1 MFSKLIEEN
10 GKVSARELHE
20 VLKVKSRFNDWIKN
34 RINKYGFEE
43 GYDYEWVTKILVT
56 HREDG
61 QRGTANATDCDLTI
75 NMAKELAMVENN
87 EVGRQVRKYFI
98 RCEEIA
104 KELLEQQNKDYK
116 EILLNETLTSRE
128 SREVSAKIKSKSDKS
143 KKPGEC
149 AEDIKKQVFNVYNVK
164 AYADIK
170 RVDLIDVFRMIDEYE
185 IQDKK
190 RTLFDIFG
198 IKL

>member
-1 MFSKLIEEN
+1 MFSKLIGEN

-20 VLKVKSRFNDWIKN
+20 VLKVKSRFNDWINN
-34 RINKYGFEE
+34 RINKYGFESE
-43 GYDYEWVTKILVT
+43 YDYTKILVQCI
-56 HREDG
+56 RG
-61 QRGTANATDCDLTI
+61 QNEYDYDI
-75 NMAKELAMVENN
+75 SVDMAKELAMVENN

-98 RCEEIA
+98 RCEEVA

-116 EILLNETLTSRE
+116 DILLNETLTSRE

>member
-1 MFSKLIEEN
+1 MFSKLIKEN
-10 GKVSARELHE
+10 GKVDGRELYNFLNVTE
-20 VLKVKSRFNDWIKN
+20 RYNQW
-34 RINKYGFEE
+34 INKRIEKYGWIE
-43 GYDYEWVTKILVT
+43 GKDFTSVKCFTLVNNGAKKEIDN
-56 HREDG
+56 HE
-61 QRGTANATDCDLTI
+61 LSI
-75 NMAKELAMVENN
+75 NMAKELAMIQNN
-87 EVGRQVRKYFI
+87 EKGREVRNYFI
-98 RCEEIA
+98 KCEEVA

-116 EILLNETLTSRE
+116 DILLNETLTSRE

-149 AEDIKKQVFNVYNVK
+149 SEDIKKQVFNVYNVK

-198 IKL
+198 IKY

>member
-1 MFSKLIEEN
+1 MFSKLIKEN
-10 GKVSARELHE
+10 GKVDGRELYNFLNVTE
-20 VLKVKSRFNDWIKN
+20 RYNQW
-34 RINKYGFEE
+34 INKRIEKYGWIE
-43 GYDYEWVTKILVT
+43 GKDFTSVKCFTLVNNGAKKEIDN
-56 HREDG
+56 HE
-61 QRGTANATDCDLTI
+61 LSI
-75 NMAKELAMVENN
+75 NMAKELAMIQNN
-87 EVGRQVRKYFI
+87 EKGREVRNYFI
-98 RCEEIA
+98 KCEEVA

-116 EILLNETLTSRE
+116 DILLNETLTSRE

-190 RTLFDIFG
+190 RTLFDIFA
-198 IKL
+198 IKY

>member
-1 MFSKLIEEN
+1 MFSKLIKEN
-10 GKVSARELHE
+10 GKVDGRELYNFLNVTE
-20 VLKVKSRFNDWIKN
+20 RYNQW
-34 RINKYGFEE
+34 INKRIEKYGWIE
-43 GYDYEWVTKILVT
+43 GRDFTSVKCFTLVNNGAKKEIDN
-56 HREDG
+56 HE
-61 QRGTANATDCDLTI
+61 LSI
-75 NMAKELAMVENN
+75 NMAKELAMIQNN
-87 EVGRQVRKYFI
+87 EKGREVRNYFI
-98 RCEEIA
+98 KCEEVA

-116 EILLNETLTSRE
+116 DILLNETLTSRE

-198 IKL
+198 IKY

>member
-1 MFSKLIEEN
+1 MFSKLIKEN
-10 GKVSARELHE
+10 GKVDGRELYNFLNVTE
-20 VLKVKSRFNDWIKN
+20 RYNQW
-34 RINKYGFEE
+34 INKRIEKYGWIE
-43 GYDYEWVTKILVT
+43 GKDFTSVKCFTLVNNGAKKEIDN
-56 HREDG
+56 HE
-61 QRGTANATDCDLTI
+61 LSI
-75 NMAKELAMVENN
+75 NMAKELAMIQNN
-87 EVGRQVRKYFI
+87 EKGREVRNYFI
-98 RCEEIA
+98 KCEEVA

-116 EILLNETLTSRE
+116 DILLNETLTSRE

-170 RVDLIDVFRMIDEYE
+170 RVDLIDVFRLIDEYE

>member
-1 MFSKLIEEN
+1 MFSKLIKEN
-10 GKVSARELHE
+10 GKVDGRELYNFLNVTE
-20 VLKVKSRFNDWIKN
+20 RYNQW
-34 RINKYGFEE
+34 INKRIEKYGWIE
-43 GYDYEWVTKILVT
+43 GKDFTSVKCFTLVNNGAKKEIDD
-56 HREDG
+56 HE
-61 QRGTANATDCDLTI
+61 LSI
-75 NMAKELAMVENN
+75 NMAKELAMIQNN
-87 EVGRQVRKYFI
+87 EKGREVRNDFI
-98 RCEEIA
+98 KCEEVA

-116 EILLNETLTSRE
+116 DILLNETLTSRE

-198 IKL
+198 IKY

>member
-1 MFSKLIEEN
+1 MFSKLIKEN
-10 GKVSARELHE
+10 GKVDGRELYNFLNVTE
-20 VLKVKSRFNDWIKN
+20 RYNQW
-34 RINKYGFEE
+34 INKRIEKYGWIE
-43 GYDYEWVTKILVT
+43 GKDFTSVKCFTLVNNGAKKEIDN
-56 HREDG
+56 HE
-61 QRGTANATDCDLTI
+61 LSI
-75 NMAKELAMVENN
+75 NMAKELAMIQNN
-87 EVGRQVRKYFI
+87 EKGREVRNYFI
-98 RCEEIA
+98 KCEEVA
-104 KELLEQQNKDYK
+104 KELLKQQNKDYK
-116 EILLNETLTSRE
+116 DILLNETLTSRE

-198 IKL
+198 IKY

>member
-1 MFSKLIEEN
+1 MFSKLIKEN
-10 GKVSARELHE
+10 GKVDGRELYNFLNVTE
-20 VLKVKSRFNDWIKN
+20 RYNQW
-34 RINKYGFEE
+34 INKSIEKYGWIE
-43 GYDYEWVTKILVT
+43 GKDFTLVNNGAKKEIDN
-56 HREDG
+56 HE
-61 QRGTANATDCDLTI
+61 LSI
-75 NMAKELAMVENN
+75 NMAKELAMIQNN
-87 EVGRQVRKYFI
+87 EKGREVRNYFI
-98 RCEEIA
+98 KCEEVA

-116 EILLNETLTSRE
+116 DILLNETLTSRE

-198 IKL
+198 IKY

>member
-1 MFSKLIEEN
+1 MFSKLIKEN
-10 GKVSARELHE
+10 GKVDGRELYNFLNVTE
-20 VLKVKSRFNDWIKN
+20 RYNQW
-34 RINKYGFEE
+34 INKRIEKYGWIE
-43 GYDYEWVTKILVT
+43 GKDFTSVKCFTLVNNGAKKEIDN
-56 HREDG
+56 HE
-61 QRGTANATDCDLTI
+61 LSI
-75 NMAKELAMVENN
+75 NMAKELAMIQNN
-87 EVGRQVRKYFI
+87 EKGREVRNYFI
-98 RCEEIA
+98 KCEEVA

-116 EILLNETLTSRE
+116 DILLNETLTSRE

-198 IKL
+198 IK

>member
-1 MFSKLIEEN
+1 MFSKLIKEN
-10 GKVSARELHE
+10 GKVDGRELYNFLNVTE
-20 VLKVKSRFNDWIKN
+20 RYNQW
-34 RINKYGFEE
+34 INKRIEKYGWIE
-43 GYDYEWVTKILVT
+43 GKDFTSVKCFTLVNNGAKKEIDN
-56 HREDG
+56 HE
-61 QRGTANATDCDLTI
+61 LSI
-75 NMAKELAMVENN
+75 NMAKELAMIQNN
-87 EVGRQVRKYFI
+87 EKGREVRNYFI
-98 RCEEIA
+98 KCEEVA

-116 EILLNETLTSRE
+116 DILLNETLTSRE

-198 IKL
+198 IKY

>member
-1 MFSKLIEEN
+1 MFSKLIKEN
-10 GKVSARELHE
+10 GKVDGRELYNFLNVTE
-20 VLKVKSRFNDWIKN
+20 RYNQW
-34 RINKYGFEE
+34 INKRIEKYGWIE
-43 GYDYEWVTKILVT
+43 GKDFTSVKCFTLVNNGAKKEIDN
-56 HREDG
+56 HE
-61 QRGTANATDCDLTI
+61 LSI
-75 NMAKELAMVENN
+75 NMAKELAMIQNN
-87 EVGRQVRKYFI
+87 EKGREVRNYFI
-98 RCEEIA
+98 KCEEVA

-116 EILLNETLTSRE
+116 DILLNETLTSRE

>member
-1 MFSKLIEEN
+1 MFSKLIKEN
-10 GKVSARELHE
+10 GKVDGRELYNFLNVTE
-20 VLKVKSRFNDWIKN
+20 RYNQW
-34 RINKYGFEE
+34 INKRIEKYGWIE
-43 GYDYEWVTKILVT
+43 GKDFTSVKCFTLVNNGAKKEIDN
-56 HREDG
+56 HE
-61 QRGTANATDCDLTI
+61 LSI
-75 NMAKELAMVENN
+75 NMAKELAMIQNN
-87 EVGRQVRKYFI
+87 EKGREVRNYFI
-98 RCEEIA
+98 KCEEVA

-116 EILLNETLTSRE
+116 DILLNETLTSRE

-170 RVDLIDVFRMIDEYE
+170 RVDLIDVFRMIDDYE

-198 IKL
+198 IKY